1 MFLTHFSLIIRS
13 INQFPLHHAQIHQF
27 SSNFIF
33 FSRGRWRTAR
43 HQPGALTVVDRL
55 GSAATTRLQF
65 GVNIIPLQER
75 SGGAI
80 TDSGEGGERTFLL
93 RVGLSAGVGGGG
105 GGEKGGGVEGPGAVR
120 GEAGGEG
127 V

>member
-1 MFLTHFSLIIRS
+1 MH
-13 INQFPLHHAQIHQF
+13 
-27 SSNFIF
+27 
-33 FSRGRWRTAR
+33 RTAR
-43 HQPGALTVVDRL
+43 FVKLYFFLTRQMESTAPPLPGALTVVDRV

-65 GVNIIPLQER
+65 GVNIIPLRER

-80 TDSGEGGERTFLL
+80 TDEAREGSAHSC
-93 RVGLSAGVGGGG
+93 RVQDCLVVVGG
-105 GGEKGGGVEGPGAVR
+105 VR

>member
-1 MFLTHFSLIIRS
+1 M
-13 INQFPLHHAQIHQF
+13 
-27 SSNFIF
+27 
-33 FSRGRWRTAR
+33 AR
-43 HQPGALTVVDRL
+43 RLPRALTVVDRL

-93 RVGLSAGVGGGG
+93 GVGLSGGVGGGGG